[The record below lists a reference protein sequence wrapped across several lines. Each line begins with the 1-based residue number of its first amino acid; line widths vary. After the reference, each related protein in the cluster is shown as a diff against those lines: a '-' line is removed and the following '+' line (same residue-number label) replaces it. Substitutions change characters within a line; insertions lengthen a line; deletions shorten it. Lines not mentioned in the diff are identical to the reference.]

1 MEVTQHEKNGVIY
14 YAWDEM
20 TAAGAAHGFST
31 RIGGV
36 SAAPMDT
43 LNLGAN
49 RGDDPAAV
57 GENFRRFCGAV
68 GADAD
73 ALVKNHQVHGKTV
86 RPVTAADRMP
96 SPELPGVFE
105 ADGLCTDRRG
115 LCLTVFSAD
124 CTPILLFDPVRRAAA
139 AVHAGWR
146 GTAIGAAAQGVE
158 RMTAEYGCDPANILA
173 AIGPCISL
181 CCFETHRDV
190 PDGLRAGMGQEAET
204 VIHPLA
210 GSEKYMVDL
219 KGANRRWLERAGVRP
234 EHIAV
239 CPACT
244 ACDPESFWSHRK
256 MGNRRGSMAG
266 VIQIL

>member
-1 MEVTQHEKNGVIY
+1 MEVTRHEKNGVVY

-20 TAAGAAHGFST
+20 TAAGAAHGFSA
-31 RIGGV
+31 RVGGV

-49 RGDDPAAV
+49 CGDDPAAV
-57 GENFRRFCGAV
+57 AENFRRFCAAV
-68 GADAD
+68 GTNAD
-73 ALVKNHQVHGKTV
+73 ALVKNHQVHGELV
-86 RPVTAADRMP
+86 RPVTEKDVMP
-96 SPELPGVFE
+96 APEAPGRYE
-105 ADGLCTDRRG
+105 ADGLCTDREG
-115 LCLTVFSAD
+115 VCLTVFSGD
-124 CTPILLFDPVRRAAA
+124 CTPILLFDPVKRAAA

-146 GTAIGAAAQGVE
+146 GTAAGAAARGVE
-158 RMTAEYGCDPANILA
+158 RLTAEYGCDPKDLLA

-190 PDGLRAGMGQEAET
+190 PDGLRAGMGEEAEAF
-204 VIHPLA
+204 VHPLP
-210 GSEKYMVDL
+210 GGEKYMVDL

-234 EHIAV
+234 ERIAV

-244 ACDPESFWSHRK
+244 ACAPELFWSHRK

-266 VIQIL
+266 MIQIL